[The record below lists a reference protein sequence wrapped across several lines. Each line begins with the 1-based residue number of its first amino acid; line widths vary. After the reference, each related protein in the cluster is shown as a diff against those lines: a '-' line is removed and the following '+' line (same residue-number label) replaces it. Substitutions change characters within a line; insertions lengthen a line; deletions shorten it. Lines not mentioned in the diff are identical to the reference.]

1 MSGQKNRRSTD
12 QSKNQAWPPKRRL
25 NHHPPGKDPGGGWRF
40 YLRWFLLPLGLFVF
54 LWVTGVFNG
63 SNLQQISWDQFE
75 RNILDHQAADSI
87 EIINNADAEIYI
99 RPAFADS
106 AWFQPVMKPAGAKAA
121 IPGPQY
127 IVHIGSPDLLM
138 HKLDETQH
146 DLPADRRTRVNFVK
160 RSSPWSGVLGWL
172 IPLAGIVLFIRL
184 AGSGGVGRMGGV
196 GGTNPFGFSKS
207 TAVLQTAENK
217 STVTFNDVAGL
228 REAKEEV
235 AEIVDFLRD
244 PSIYTRLGAKIPR
257 GVMLVGPPG
266 TGKTL
271 LAKAVAGEAD
281 VPFFS
286 LSGSEFVEMFVGV
299 GASRVRDLFRQ
310 AKQQAPA
317 IIFIDEIDAVG
328 RSRSQNSFYSGSN
341 DERESTL
348 NQLLTEMDGFGS
360 NSGVIVLAATNR
372 GDMLDPALLRPGRFD
387 RHIYLE
393 LPDLVERE
401 EIFHVYL
408 KALTLTAPIDAH
420 FLAAQTP
427 GFSGADIANICN
439 ESALFAARRKSAG
452 VEKKDFLDAIDRIV
466 AGLEKK
472 SRIISPA
479 EKKIIAVHEAGHAV
493 VSWYLPLVD
502 PLIKVSVIPR
512 GRSLGAAWY
521 LPGEKQIRTAEAF
534 RENLCAALGGRAAEE
549 LVFGEISSGALD
561 DLEKVTKEA
570 YRMVAYY
577 GFDKKLGNVS
587 FYDSAGSSEAAFQK
601 PYSEAT
607 GRLIDEEVR
616 QLVTAAYSEA
626 LALLGVHRGQLE
638 ALAGML
644 LKKEVVFK
652 EDLDTILGAREP
664 RAVPISDQK
673 EESKSTASSIL
684 S

>member
-1 MSGQKNRRSTD
+1 MSRQKNKGQKNDR
-12 QSKNQAWPPKRRL
+12 PKKQNRA
-25 NHHPPGKDPGGGWRF
+25 PGKDAGGGWRF
-40 YLRWFLLPLGLFVF
+40 YLHWFLMPVGIIVF
-54 LWVTGVFNG
+54 LFLTGVLGG
-63 SNLQQISWDQFE
+63 SNIQQISWDQFE
-75 RNILDHQAADSI
+75 KNILDHQAADSI
-87 EIINNADAEIYI
+87 EVGNNANAEIYV

-106 AWFQPVMKPAGAKAA
+106 AWFRPVMKPVGAKTA

-127 IVHIGSPDLLM
+127 TVHIGSPDLLM
-138 HKLDETQH
+138 RTLDETQH
-146 DLPADRRTRVNFVK
+146 YLPADRRTRVNFVK
-160 RSSPWSGVLGWL
+160 RGSPLSDVLGWL
-172 IPLAGIVLFIRL
+172 IPIAAIVLFIRL
-184 AGSGGVGRMGGV
+184 AGSGAAGGL
-196 GGTNPFGFSKS
+196 GGMNPFGFSKS
-207 TAVLQTAENK
+207 TAVLQTADNK

-228 REAKEEV
+228 KEAKEEV
-235 AEIVDFLRD
+235 VEIVDFLRD
-244 PSIYTRLGAKIPR
+244 PSLYTRLGAKIPR

-286 LSGSEFVEMFVGV
+286 LSGSEFVELFVGV

-310 AKQQAPA
+310 AKEHAPA

-328 RSRSQNSFYSGSN
+328 RSRSHNAFYSGSN

-348 NQLLTEMDGFGS
+348 NQLLTEMDGFGT

-372 GDMLDPALLRPGRFD
+372 ADMLDPALLRPGRFD

-401 EIFHVYL
+401 EIFQVYL
-408 KALTLTAPIDAH
+408 KPLTLAEPIDAH

-439 ESALFAARRKSAG
+439 EAALFAARRKSAG
-452 VEKKDFLDAIDRIV
+452 VEKKDFLEAVERIV

-479 EKKIIAVHEAGHAV
+479 EKKLIAFHEAGHAV
-493 VSWYLPLVD
+493 ASWYLPLVD

-521 LPGEKQIRTAEAF
+521 LPEEKQIRTATAF

-587 FYDSAGSSEAAFQK
+587 FYDSTAPAESSFQK

-616 QLVTAAYSEA
+616 QLVTAAYSDA
-626 LALLGVHRGQLE
+626 LALLTLHRARLE
-638 ALAGML
+638 ALAAL
-644 LKKEVVFK
+644 LLQKEVLFK
-652 EDLDTILGAREP
+652 DDLDAILGERLVAALQAAASP
-664 RAVPISDQK
+664 MTV
-673 EESKSTASSIL
+673 ESSPPQSGESPQASSKL
-684 S
+684 A